1 MRSRRGVLAWR
12 SSPSTPCCRPPLS
25 CRRRLNITISR
36 SSRSSSSSRRRRQH
50 RRHPLC
56 RPQCRRFRAS
66 RRGRIVRRP
75 SIDRPRGR
83 HQSISCT
90 LLHSPSS
97 THPPYNSAHTSNP
110 ASASVTLTPTLNLS
124 LLHHSP
130 STTHP
135 HRSTSHATFTTHPR
149 HTPSPLIT
157 HHSHSICTLTSQPSP
172 SPLNLHPYD
181 HLRPPA
187 PPSPSP
193 SLVRPP
199 APPSPSPSRSSN
211 PNQANSEHVDAPE
224 PRRRLQQL
232 ASDVNLNEE
241 DELRRLEDGRPE
253 PEVEI

>member
-1 MRSRRGVLAWR
+1 MKQARAAVKSANLAAMSDAGRRDARQPLLTLLTHGQHVIPARTAAERLAIAQKR
-12 SSPSTPCCRPPLS
+12 APLAEQPEHAMCCRPPLLS
-25 CRRRLNITISR
+25 CRRRLNTTISR
-36 SSRSSSSSRRRRQH
+36 SRSSSSSSSRRRQH

-135 HRSTSHATFTTHPR
+135 HRSTPHATFTTHPR
-149 HTPSPLIT
+149 H
-157 HHSHSICTLTSQPSP
+157 SP
-172 SPLNLHPYD
+172 S
-181 HLRPPA
+181 
-187 PPSPSP
+187 
-193 SLVRPP
+193 
-199 APPSPSPSRSSN
+199 
-211 PNQANSEHVDAPE
+211 
-224 PRRRLQQL
+224 
-232 ASDVNLNEE
+232 
-241 DELRRLEDGRPE
+241 
-253 PEVEI
+253 